1 MTAEVAAALTWPV
14 LATAGIAAG
23 LLVVLAGE
31 VVGRVVTVTHESGHM
46 MVGFVTGGRVKHFYL
61 NADREGG
68 ATDFHRGPG
77 WLGWVLTL
85 FAGYA
90 TPPLIGLGGAV
101 LLKEG
106 LAWPLLWTAVALFFI
121 AWVKARDE
129 VTSLAVLAVA
139 GFTAY
144 VGLYG
149 GPVLKAAFA
158 TGLVVLLLFGGL
170 RSAALV
176 SLDKTSNSDPIQL
189 ARATWIPAPLWKVA
203 FVAVALYCVWKG
215 ILVLAR

>member
-90 TPPLIGLGGAV
+90 TPPLIGLGGAM

-106 LAWPLLWTAVALFFI
+106 LA
-121 AWVKARDE
+121 
-129 VTSLAVLAVA
+129 
-139 GFTAY
+139 
-144 VGLYG
+144 
-149 GPVLKAAFA
+149 
-158 TGLVVLLLFGGL
+158 
-170 RSAALV
+170 
-176 SLDKTSNSDPIQL
+176 
-189 ARATWIPAPLWKVA
+189 
-203 FVAVALYCVWKG
+203 
-215 ILVLAR
+215 